1 MDKISNLKK
10 IIIGTLDSNKALDIV
25 SIDLKNKSSI
35 ADHMIIASGTS
46 SRHIQALS
54 EQVLEK
60 FKNNGVLNCKIEGK
74 ESSDW
79 KLIDGI
85 DLIVHIFNPEKRKF
99 YELEKI
105 WTELI
110 PKEKV
115 IIWKKKT
122 CLFQYLYFYLFFQN
136 QFLQQITKIY
146 KKRLIYLVR

>member
-1 MDKISNLKK
+1 MDKITNLKK

-25 SIDLKNKSSI
+25 SIDLKNKSSM
-35 ADHMIIASGTS
+35 ADYMIIASGTS

-60 FKNNGVLNCKIEGK
+60 FKTNGITNCKIEGK
-74 ESSDW
+74 DSNDW

-105 WTELI
+105 WSELI
-110 PKEKV
+110 PKEK
-115 IIWKKKT
+115 II
-122 CLFQYLYFYLFFQN
+122 
-136 QFLQQITKIY
+136 I
-146 KKRLIYLVR
+146 